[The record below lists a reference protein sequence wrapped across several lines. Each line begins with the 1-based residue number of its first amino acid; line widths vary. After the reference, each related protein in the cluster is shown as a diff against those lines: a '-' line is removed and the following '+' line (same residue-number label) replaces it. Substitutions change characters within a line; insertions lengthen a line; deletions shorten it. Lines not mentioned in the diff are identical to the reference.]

1 MTNRSFLYAAFVS
14 AVLLG
19 NCNVMVTSQLGS
31 FDVVKFL
38 NNITW
43 EGKADLLKGYLLKD
57 PNHELFKQLQNVL
70 VAAFP
75 ILSYDVPPNNL
86 FHRAALPWAL
96 DKLPDLLKNKVF
108 LDIMKTFI
116 HELNRPGIKPEYL
129 LNSGNNTLDRNYF
142 MYKLLRDL
150 DYKGMAAGVLT
161 SPSVRNLYMRLMSS
175 VPDIIPYESTDRQL
189 NGKCYNDTM
198 AFLTGVLAGQDWAVD
213 SKLLA

>member
-19 NCNVMVTSQLGS
+19 NRNVMVTSQLGS

-57 PNHELFKQLQNVL
+57 PNHELFKQLQNIL

-86 FHRAALPWAL
+86 FQRAALPWAL

-142 MYKLLRDL
+142 MYKLLSDL
-150 DYKGMAAGVLT
+150 DYKGMAADVLT
-161 SPSVRNLYMRLMSS
+161 SPSVRNLYMRLISS

-198 AFLTGVLAGQDWAVD
+198 TFLTGVLAGQDWAVD